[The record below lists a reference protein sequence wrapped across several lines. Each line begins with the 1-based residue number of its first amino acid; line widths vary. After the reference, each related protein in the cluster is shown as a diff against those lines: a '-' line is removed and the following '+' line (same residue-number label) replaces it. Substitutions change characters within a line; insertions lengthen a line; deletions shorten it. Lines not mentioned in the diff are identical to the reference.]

1 MESINALTKNCTGC
15 GSCTVSCPKQCI
27 TMESDG
33 EGFRYPLID
42 EKECIHCRRCEIV
55 CPVLNRLKDSVE
67 TQCFAAQNTD
77 ENIRAKSSSGGV
89 FSALANYVFKENGL
103 VCGAA
108 YDEQFAVVH
117 CFVHNEHELEGVRG
131 AKYSQSIAENCF
143 PQIKDSLELGK
154 IVLFVGTPCQVAGLK
169 NYLGTDYP
177 HLILVD
183 IICHGVPSP
192 KVWEKYLADRI
203 KKDARNSRLS
213 FVNLRNKNSGWS
225 RYTYSVE
232 IKYEDNRSYLA
243 PQGMDPF
250 MRGFTQNLYLRP
262 SCSSCFFKGIERCS
276 DFTLGD
282 YWGVWEQC
290 PDFDDN
296 KGTSL
301 VMVHTEKGLRLWERI
316 REELRVLDLEGIDCL
331 ANNPSALM
339 SSDEHKNRSRFFE
352 KMDNVSDFSAH
363 IEKCLTY
370 ERVSVLQR
378 IKNWMTD

>member
-1 MESINALTKNCTGC
+1 MIREKCTGC
-15 GSCTVSCPKQCI
+15 GSCAASCPKQCI
-27 TMESDG
+27 SMTSNA
-33 EGFRYPLID
+33 EGFRYPVID
-42 EKECIHCRRCEIV
+42 EKECIHCLRCEKA
-55 CPVLNRLKDSVE
+55 CPLINAVKESVG
-67 TQCFAAQNTD
+67 TKCFAAQNTD

-89 FSALANYVFKENGL
+89 FSALANDVFKEKGI
-103 VCGAA
+103 VCAAA

-117 CFVHNEHELEGVRG
+117 RFAANEQELKGLRG

-143 PQIKDSLELGK
+143 PKIRDCLRLGQK
-154 IVLFVGTPCQVAGLK
+154 VLFVGTPCQVAGLK

-177 HLILVD
+177 NMILVD
-183 IICHGVPSP
+183 MICHGVPSP
-192 KVWEKYLADRI
+192 KVWEKYLADRN
-203 KKDARNSRLS
+203 KKDAKNSKIS

-225 RYTYSVE
+225 RYAYSVE
-232 IKYEDNRSYLA
+232 IRYEDNSAHLV
-243 PQGMDPF
+243 PQGVDPF

-262 SCSSCFFKGIERCS
+262 SCSSCIFKGIERCS

-301 VMVHTEKGLRLWERI
+301 VMVHTEKGIHLWERI
-316 REELRVLDLEGIDCL
+316 REELRVLDLKGIDCL

-339 SSDEHKNRSRFFE
+339 SSDAHKNRSRFFE
-352 KMDNVSDFSAH
+352 KMDNVSDFPDH
-363 IEKCLTY
+363 IERCLSY

-378 IKNWMTD
+378 IKNWMAG